1 MFLSKIR
8 TLTACALSLCILLAM
23 AAACSGAAEKTFEYN
38 AHGKRDPF
46 VPLVGVAK
54 EGSAGG
60 AWGVF
65 SIDDVVLQGITLGP
79 GGERCVI
86 INGEIMKEGDK
97 MGLLSVKSIGNNE
110 VTLQIEDKTF
120 EKKLYEEQK

>member
-1 MFLSKIR
+1 
-8 TLTACALSLCILLAM
+8 M
-23 AAACSGAAEKTFEYN
+23 AATCSDAAEKAFEYN

-46 VPLVGVAK
+46 VPLVGVAR

-97 MGLLSVKSIGNNE
+97 IGLLSVQSIGNNE
-110 VTLQIEDKTF
+110 VILRIEDKTF
-120 EKKLYEEQK
+120 EKKLYEEQ

>member
-1 MFLSKIR
+1 MLSF
-8 TLTACALSLCILLAM
+8 CILLAM
-23 AAACSGAAEKTFEYN
+23 AVICSGAAEKAFEHN
-38 AHGKRDPF
+38 SHGKRDPF

-97 MGLLSVKSIGNNE
+97 MGLLSVRSIGSNE
-110 VTLQIEDKTF
+110 VILQIEDKTF
-120 EKKLYEEQK
+120 EKRLYEEQQ